1 MSVTLDVQYEVE
13 AGPDEDDI
21 RRWIEAVLAD
31 EARAADVELTVRI
44 VDEAEMAELNARY
57 RHKTGPTNILSFPF
71 EAPPGV
77 ELNLLG
83 DLVVAAPVVQRE
95 AREQGKTET
104 AHWAHMIVH
113 GTLHLLGYD
122 HSQPAEAEDMEAR
135 EIRILQQLGYSN
147 PYLLDEAS

>member
-1 MSVTLDVQYEVE
+1 MSVTLDVQYELE

-21 RRWIEAVLAD
+21 RRWIEAVLAA
-31 EARAADVELTVRI
+31 EAETAEVELTVRI

-83 DLVVAAPVVQRE
+83 DLVIAAPVVQRE

-104 AHWAHMIVH
+104 AHWAHMVVH

-122 HSQPAEAEDMEAR
+122 HLKPAEAEDMEAR
-135 EIRILQQLGYSN
+135 EINILHELGFSN

>member
-1 MSVTLDVQYEVE
+1 MSVILDVQYEVE

-21 RRWIEAVLAD
+21 RRWIEAVLAA
-31 EARAADVELTVRI
+31 EAETAKVELTVRI

-83 DLVVAAPVVQRE
+83 DLVIAAPVVQRE

-104 AHWAHMIVH
+104 AHWAHMLVH

-122 HSQPAEAEDMEAR
+122 HLKPAEAEDMEAR
-135 EIRILQQLGYSN
+135 EINILHELGFSN

>member
-13 AGPDEDDI
+13 ASPDEDDI
-21 RRWIEAVLAD
+21 RRWIEAVLAA
-31 EARAADVELTVRI
+31 EHNTADVELTVRI
-44 VDEAEMAELNARY
+44 VGLDEMAELNTRY

-71 EAPPGV
+71 EAPAGV

-83 DLVVAAPVVQRE
+83 DLVIAAPVVLDE
-95 AREQGKTET
+95 ARQQHKTET
-104 AHWAHMIVH
+104 AHWAHMVVH

-122 HSQPAEAEDMEAR
+122 HQVAVEAEDMEAR
-135 EIRILQQLGYSN
+135 EIRILQNLGYAN

>member
-1 MSVTLDVQYEVE
+1 MSVTLDVQCEVE
-13 AGPDEDDI
+13 AAPDEDDI
-21 RRWIEAVLAD
+21 RRWVEAVLAA
-31 EARAADVELTVRI
+31 EKNVADVELTVRI
-44 VDEAEMAELNARY
+44 VGIDEITDLNARY

-83 DLVVAAPVVQRE
+83 DLVIAAPVVVEE
-95 AREQGKTET
+95 AREQHKTEM
-104 AHWAHMIVH
+104 AHWAHMVVH

-122 HSQPAEAEDMEAR
+122 HQIPAEAEDMEAC
-135 EIRILQQLGYSN
+135 EIRILQSLGYSN

>member
-13 AGPDEDDI
+13 ASPDEDDI
-21 RRWIEAVLAD
+21 RRWIEAVLAA
-31 EARAADVELTVRI
+31 EHNTTDVELTVRI
-44 VDEAEMAELNARY
+44 VGLDEITELNTRY

-71 EAPPGV
+71 EAPAGV

-83 DLVVAAPVVQRE
+83 DMVIAAPVVLDE
-95 AREQGKTET
+95 ARQQHKTET
-104 AHWAHMIVH
+104 AHWAHMVVH

-122 HSQPAEAEDMEAR
+122 HQVAVEAEDMEAR
-135 EIRILQQLGYSN
+135 EIRILQNLGYAN

>member
-1 MSVTLDVQYEVE
+1 MSVTLDLQYEVE
-13 AGPDEDDI
+13 TGPDEDDI
-21 RRWIEAVLAD
+21 RRWVETVIAAEQND
-31 EARAADVELTVRI
+31 ADVELTIRI
-44 VDEAEMAELNARY
+44 VGLQEIAELNQRY

-83 DLVVAAPVVQRE
+83 DLVIAAPVVASE
-95 AREQGKTET
+95 AQEQHKTEA
-104 AHWAHMIVH
+104 AHWAHMVVH

-122 HSQPAEAEDMEAR
+122 HQTPAEAEDMEER
-135 EIRILQQLGYSN
+135 EIRILQTLGYAN

>member
-1 MSVTLDVQYEVE
+1 MSVTLDVQYEIE

-21 RRWIEAVLAD
+21 RRWVEAVLAA
-31 EARAADVELTVRI
+31 EQNATEVELTVRI
-44 VDEAEMAELNARY
+44 VGVNEITELNARY

-83 DLVVAAPVVQRE
+83 DLVIAAPVVVDE
-95 AREQGKTET
+95 AQQQHKSES
-104 AHWAHMIVH
+104 AHWAHMVVH

-122 HSQPAEAEDMEAR
+122 HQAQTEAEDMEAR
-135 EIRILQQLGYSN
+135 EITILQSLGYSN

>member
-1 MSVTLDVQYEVE
+1 VSVTLDLQSEVE
-13 AGPDEDDI
+13 GGPDEDDI
-21 RRWIEAVLAD
+21 RRWIEAVLAT
-31 EARAADVELTVRI
+31 EAYTADVELTVRV
-44 VDEAEMAELNARY
+44 VDEDEMAALNARY
-57 RHKTGPTNILSFPF
+57 RHKIGPTNILSFPF

-83 DLVVAAPVVQRE
+83 DLVIAAPVVKQE
-95 AREQGKTET
+95 ASEQGKTES

-122 HSQPAEAEDMEAR
+122 HQEPAEAEEMEAR
-135 EIRILQQLGYSN
+135 EIRILKQLGYSN

>member
-21 RRWIEAVLAD
+21 RRWVEAVMAA
-31 EARAADVELTVRI
+31 EHNTADVELTVRI
-44 VDEAEMAELNARY
+44 VGTEEITELNERY

-83 DLVVAAPVVQRE
+83 DLVIAAAVVVSE
-95 AREQGKTET
+95 AQQQHKTES
-104 AHWAHMIVH
+104 AHWAHMVVH

-122 HSQPAEAEDMEAR
+122 HQTAADAEDMEAR
-135 EIRILQQLGYSN
+135 EIRILQNLGYAN

>member
-13 AGPDEDDI
+13 ASPDEDDI
-21 RRWIEAVLAD
+21 RRWIEAVLAA
-31 EARAADVELTVRI
+31 EHNTTDVELTVRI
-44 VDEAEMAELNARY
+44 VGLDEITELNTRY

-71 EAPPGV
+71 EAPAGV

-83 DLVVAAPVVQRE
+83 DLVIAAPVVLDE
-95 AREQGKTET
+95 ARQQHKTET
-104 AHWAHMIVH
+104 AHWAHMVVH

-122 HSQPAEAEDMEAR
+122 HQVAVEAEDMEAR
-135 EIRILQQLGYSN
+135 EIRILQNLGYAN

>member
-1 MSVTLDVQYEVE
+1 MSVTLDLQSEVE
-13 AGPDEDDI
+13 GGPDEDDI
-21 RRWIEAVLAD
+21 RRWIEAVLET
-31 EARAADVELTVRI
+31 EAYTADVELTVRV
-44 VDEAEMAELNARY
+44 VDEDEMAALNTRY
-57 RHKTGPTNILSFPF
+57 RHKSGPTNILSFPF

-83 DLVVAAPVVQRE
+83 DLVIAAPVVKQE
-95 AREQGKTET
+95 AREQGKTES

-122 HSQPAEAEDMEAR
+122 HQESVEAEDMEAR
-135 EIRILQQLGYSN
+135 EIRILKQLGYSN

>member
-1 MSVTLDVQYEVE
+1 MSVTLDVQHEVE

-21 RRWIEAVLAD
+21 RRWIEAVLAA
-31 EARAADVELTVRI
+31 EAKTAEVELTVRI

-83 DLVVAAPVVQRE
+83 DLVIAAPVVQRE

-104 AHWAHMIVH
+104 AHWAHMVVH

-122 HSQPAEAEDMEAR
+122 HLKPAEAEDMEAR

-147 PYLLDEAS
+147 PYILDEAS

>member
-1 MSVTLDVQYEVE
+1 MSVTVDVQYEVE

-21 RRWIEAVLAD
+21 RRWVEAVV
-31 EARAADVELTVRI
+31 AAEQNPIDVALTVRI
-44 VDEAEMAELNARY
+44 VGIEEIAELNERY

-83 DLVVAAPVVQRE
+83 DLVIAAPVVVSE
-95 AREQGKTET
+95 AQEQHKTET
-104 AHWAHMIVH
+104 THWAHMVVH

-122 HSQPAEAEDMEAR
+122 HQLPAEAENMEAR
-135 EIRILQQLGYSN
+135 EIHILQTLGFAN

>member
-21 RRWIEAVLAD
+21 RRWVEAVMAA
-31 EARAADVELTVRI
+31 EQNAADVELTVRI
-44 VDEAEMAELNARY
+44 VGVEEIAELNERY

-83 DLVVAAPVVQRE
+83 DLVIAAPVVASE
-95 AREQGKTET
+95 AQEQQKTET
-104 AHWAHMIVH
+104 AHWAHMVVH

-122 HSQPAEAEDMEAR
+122 HQDPVAAEDMEAR
-135 EIRILQQLGYSN
+135 EIYILQTLGFTN

>member
-13 AGPDEDDI
+13 TGPDEDDI
-21 RRWIEAVLAD
+21 RRWVETVIAAEQND
-31 EARAADVELTVRI
+31 ADVELTIRI
-44 VDEAEMAELNARY
+44 VGLEEITELNERY

-83 DLVVAAPVVQRE
+83 DLVIAATVVARE
-95 AREQGKTET
+95 AQEQHKTEA
-104 AHWAHMIVH
+104 AHWAHMVVH

-122 HSQPAEAEDMEAR
+122 HQTPAEAEDMEAR
-135 EIRILQQLGYSN
+135 EIRILQTLGYAN

>member
-1 MSVTLDVQYEVE
+1 MSVTVDVQYEVD

-21 RRWIEAVLAD
+21 RRWLDAVLTA
-31 EARAADVELTVRI
+31 EAILTDVEITVRI
-44 VDEAEMAELNARY
+44 VDETEMAVLNERY

-71 EAPPGV
+71 EVPPGV
-77 ELNLLG
+77 ECNLLG
-83 DLVVAAPVVQRE
+83 DLVIAAPVVQHE
-95 AREQGKTET
+95 AREQGKTES

-122 HSQPAEAEDMEAR
+122 HQQPAEAEAMEAR
-135 EIRILQQLGYSN
+135 EISILQQLGYAN

>member
-13 AGPDEDDI
+13 AAPDEDDI
-21 RRWIEAVLAD
+21 RRWVEAVLAA
-31 EARAADVELTVRI
+31 EKNAAEVELTVRI
-44 VDEAEMAELNARY
+44 VGVDEITDLNMRY

-71 EAPPGV
+71 ESPPGV

-83 DLVVAAPVVQRE
+83 DLVIAAPVVVNE
-95 AREQGKTET
+95 AQQQHKTET
-104 AHWAHMIVH
+104 AHWAHMVVH

-122 HSQPAEAEDMEAR
+122 HQAVAEAEDMESR
-135 EIRILQQLGYSN
+135 EIRILQSLGYSN